1 MIFLLLPTIQG
12 AVSVKVVFAWII
24 VVGVSLGILIN
35 LCLFVFENYRP
46 QEGAQA
52 ARPQEG
58 AQAARN
64 AGGTHPINEHA
75 DL

>member
-1 MIFLLLPTIQG
+1 MIFLLLPMTQG
-12 AVSVKVVFAWII
+12 DVSVEMVFAWII

-52 ARPQEG
+52 AR
-58 AQAARN
+58 N

-75 DL
+75 DI